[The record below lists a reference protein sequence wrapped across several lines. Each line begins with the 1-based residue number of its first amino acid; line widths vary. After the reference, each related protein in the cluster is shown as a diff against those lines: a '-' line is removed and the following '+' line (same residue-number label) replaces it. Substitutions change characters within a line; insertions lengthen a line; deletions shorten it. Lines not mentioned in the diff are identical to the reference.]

1 LAHASLPTFIHADE
15 LENDMR
21 SKRGFT
27 LVELL
32 VVIAIIGILIGML
45 LPAVQQVREA
55 ARRITCAN
63 NLRQIGLAMM
73 NYESAYQK
81 FPPGGIW
88 VGPDKLPRGNRAGRG
103 SGWAWSTFILPFMEQ
118 NNIYDGLVLPARM
131 SEEPNRT
138 LVASLIPS
146 VVCPSASNQP
156 SHFKIGNGS
165 EAFAMHD
172 PGITATNYV
181 ACAGAFVAGA
191 YYDRPSDRK
200 NGIYA
205 EDSKTGFGDI
215 PDGSSNTI
223 LTGEAIYYGIGQSR
237 GAPGSFFWDPRWFGS
252 CRHNAGGR
260 ADAPEALF
268 RIGQRRINPPSFSS
282 NSVKR
287 NAFGSNHPG
296 GATFGLADGS
306 VHFVN
311 ESIGNNETSYNQW
324 ANGQVLGTFQRLTAR
339 NDGLVVDEAL

>member
-1 LAHASLPTFIHADE
+1 MKL
-15 LENDMR
+15 
-21 SKRGFT
+21 KRGFT

-55 ARRITCAN
+55 ARRITCGN
-63 NLRQIGLAMM
+63 NLKQIGLAMH
-73 NYESAYQK
+73 NYESAYKK

-88 VGPDKLPRGNRAGRG
+88 IGPDKLRRGNRAGRG
-103 SGWAWSTFILPFMEQ
+103 SGWSWSTFILPFIEQ
-118 NNIYDGLVLPARM
+118 GNVYDKLDFPARL
-131 SEEPNRT
+131 SDQPNRA
-138 LVASLIPS
+138 LVATNFPS
-146 VVCPSASNQP
+146 QVCPSKGTQP
-156 SHFKIGNGS
+156 DHFRIGNGS

-172 PGITATNYV
+172 PGIAATNYV
-181 ACAGAFVAGA
+181 ACAGAFYAGA

-223 LTGEAIYYGIGQSR
+223 MAGEAIYYGVGQSR
-237 GAPGSFFWDPRWFGS
+237 GTPGAFFWDPRWYGS
-252 CRHNAGGR
+252 SRFNAGGR

-268 RIGQRRINPPSFSS
+268 RVGRARINPPSFAS
-282 NSVKR
+282 NAEKR

-296 GATFGLADGS
+296 GSSFVLCDGS
-306 VHFVN
+306 VHFIA
-311 ESIGNNETSYNQW
+311 ETIGNNETRYNQYT
-324 ANGQVLGTFQRLTAR
+324 NGQVLGTFQRLTAR
-339 NDGLVVDEAL
+339 NDGLVLEEAL